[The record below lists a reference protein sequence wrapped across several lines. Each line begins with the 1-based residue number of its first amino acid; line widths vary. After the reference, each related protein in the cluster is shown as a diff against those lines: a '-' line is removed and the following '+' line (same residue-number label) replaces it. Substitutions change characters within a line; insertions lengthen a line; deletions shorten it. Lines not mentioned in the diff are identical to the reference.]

1 MSHEPIAERLEHDW
15 DAFTSHLHK
24 HHSVTMQPA
33 ITRTPPEAAM
43 SGLITTIEND
53 LTAVGHEVSGILHGI
68 LAKHLTL
75 ENIAAH
81 VAQGV
86 ATAQGDPLVQLGESL
101 LPGGGA
107 VIADFVGKLATFLAP
122 TTQAVAAAPA
132 EVPAGE
138 PAPVA

>member
-1 MSHEPIAERLEHDW
+1 MTWAFRHIEDGW
-15 DAFTSHLHK
+15 DAFTSHGT
-24 HHSVTMQPA
+24 TMQPA
-33 ITRTPPEAAM
+33 TTPEATM
-43 SGLITTIEND
+43 GLITTIETD
-53 LTAVGHEVSGILHGI
+53 LTAAGHEVSDILHGI

-107 VIADFVGKLATFLAP
+107 VIAKFVGDIATFLAP
-122 TTQAVAAAPA
+122 AEAPA
-132 EVPAGE
+132 EPQPA
-138 PAPVA
+138 

>member
-1 MSHEPIAERLEHDW
+1 MS
-15 DAFTSHLHK
+15 
-24 HHSVTMQPA
+24 
-33 ITRTPPEAAM
+33 
-43 SGLITTIEND
+43 LITTIEDD
-53 LTAVGHEVSGILHGI
+53 LTAAGHEVSGILHGI

-107 VIADFVGKLATFLAP
+107 VIAEFIGKLAGFLAP
-122 TTQAVAAAPA
+122 ATQAVAAPPA
-132 EVPAGE
+132 EVSAEQPVPA
-138 PAPVA
+138 